1 MRASQMYHF
10 RVLAI
15 KLIHFSLSRLS
26 RKGVSATLKSVR
38 DTLSTTRAGCGR
50 LFPDECLSSFP
61 QQPVTCEVSFFQ
73 SFRLRLLQLS
83 LRDEMTGVVESDRI
97 MRGQGHSPA
106 RNIRS
111 AIKSALQNLRGCLI
125 YHAKADSSIC
135 PLQKQTVTF
144 VFLCSTLQKQTTV
157 STCLPSGHI
166 VMLVLK
172 VKQ

>member
-1 MRASQMYHF
+1 MYHF

-15 KLIHFSLSRLS
+15 KLIHFSSSPLSG
-26 RKGVSATLKSVR
+26 KCVSATLKSVS

-73 SFRLRLLQLS
+73 SFPLRLLQEFS
-83 LRDEMTGVVESDRI
+83 LRDEMKGMVESDRI

-135 PLQKQTVTF
+135 PLHKQTVTF

-157 STCLPSGHI
+157 STCLSSGHI